1 MELVFIFILCIIYA
15 VPSYLRGY
23 RENVTVS
30 SSIYDILRLIIFFV
44 ERDGRMFTQDNATPK
59 HKIAIVTDS
68 ACDLNPDII
77 QQYGIQVLP
86 LHIIYND
93 REYRD
98 RVDISPQEVYDH
110 LEEEVPKTSL
120 PSPAEIY
127 ELFNRLHDQ
136 NFTHVLA
143 IHLSS
148 GLSGTYQTVST
159 IAEEFK
165 DMVIEVVDSKTLSFG
180 LGFSVLEAAREIQR
194 SFNFEKVKTVAKE
207 VVENMKAYYVVST
220 LEYLKKGGRI
230 GYVAG
235 TLGELLH
242 IKPIISINSEGKYFT
257 VAKVR
262 GREQSLRKLGSI
274 LKEHVCDT
282 ISNVAIVHGGAEKE
296 ARDLEK
302 AALEHPNIQEVFFG
316 QISPALGVHT
326 GPGLVGV
333 LVYPVVG

>member
-1 MELVFIFILCIIYA
+1 
-15 VPSYLRGY
+15 
-23 RENVTVS
+23 
-30 SSIYDILRLIIFFV
+30 
-44 ERDGRMFTQDNATPK
+44 MFSQDNTIK

-68 ACDLNPDII
+68 ACDLDPETI

-86 LHIIYND
+86 LHIIYNA

-127 ELFNRLHDQ
+127 DLFNRLREQ
-136 NFTHVLA
+136 KFTHVLA

-180 LGFSVLEAAREIQR
+180 LGFSVIEAAKEVQR
-194 SFNFEKVKTVAKE
+194 SLNFDKVKSVAKE
-207 VVENMKAYYVVST
+207 VLEHMKVYYVVST

-235 TLGELLH
+235 TLGEMLH
-242 IKPIISINSEGKYFT
+242 IKPIISINPEGKYFT

-262 GREQSLRKLGSI
+262 GREQSLRKLASI
-274 LKEHVCDT
+274 LKDHVQDT
-282 ISNVAIVHGGAEKE
+282 LSNVAIVHGGAEKE
-296 ARDLEK
+296 AKDLEK
-302 AALEHPNIQEVFFG
+302 MALNHPNIKEAFFG

-333 LVYPVVG
+333 LVYPVLRRQ